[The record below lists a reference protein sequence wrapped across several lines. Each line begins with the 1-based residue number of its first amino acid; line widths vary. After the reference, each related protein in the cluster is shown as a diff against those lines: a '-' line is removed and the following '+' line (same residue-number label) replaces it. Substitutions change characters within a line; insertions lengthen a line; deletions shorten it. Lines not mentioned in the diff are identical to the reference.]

1 MLVNPSPPPAAEPT
15 VDVAVAGRSTMSPDT
30 KKIAIR
36 TAIVFGATIV
46 CYQVSLWTLMRGIA
60 VDTPLAYLGLV
71 PVIAAVLGY
80 VLARPKGG
88 EPDIHDRHI
97 DRIIGVPLVLAALA
111 SLVLLPA
118 RMSTM
123 YWLYRIDLLTMPL
136 FVAGVISLAFGVRML
151 WRTKVAVLFLFLA
164 WPMPIRGAVTLGL
177 EPLTN
182 LTASAVSF
190 VVKFIPVATAVGV
203 DGITFNVPYP
213 GAEGGG
219 GFLVQVASACS
230 GANGLLG
237 FLLVASAFAL
247 VVKGT
252 RTAKLTWLAVGFGLV
267 WVFNVIRIMAILAVG
282 RFFGETASIDVLHP
296 VAGLV
301 TFNIAVLIMVLNAQ
315 RFGLTLPTFR
325 GPSRTRAALSAVPFA
340 RWSLVG
346 IVLLASVG
354 AVFNRNLV
362 DYDPISSS
370 VGSPRVGQFAQVSLR
385 PEGFNGEAVGS
396 FQNGKRF
403 FGEDSTWIRYQYS
416 GLGTDTLGSEVP
428 VLADVINTGNLQAFS
443 DFGIEACYRFHGYST
458 EGIKRVDLGNG
469 VVGTVMN
476 WADPDAL
483 AWTTV
488 YWVWAVRSG
497 DEVRYERVVLLL
509 NDSNDARVASP
520 PLEESVARQLGIRA
534 DEAVRGNAG
543 TEVTE
548 RQSELRSFLVQF
560 ARTVITSSAERSA
573 TMPQPE
579 EFGG

>member
-1 MLVNPSPPPAAEPT
+1 MLVNPPPPPAAEPT
-15 VDVAVAGRSTMSPDT
+15 LTVDVERSTMSPDT
-30 KKIAIR
+30 KKVAVR
-36 TAIVFGATIV
+36 TAIVLGATV
-46 CYQVSLWTLMRGIA
+46 LCYQVSLWTLMRGIT

-71 PVIAAVLGY
+71 PIIAGVLGY
-80 VLARPKGG
+80 VLARPKVG

-97 DRIIGVPLVLAALA
+97 DRIIGIPLVLAALA

-136 FVAGVISLAFGVRML
+136 FVAGVIALVFGVRML

-164 WPMPIRGAVTLGL
+164 WPMPIRAAVTLGL

-182 LTASAVSF
+182 LTAGAVSF
-190 VVKFIPVATAVGV
+190 VVKFIPVATAVGG
-203 DGITFNVPYP
+203 DGITFNVPYA
-213 GAEGGG
+213 GANSGS

-252 RTAKLTWLAVGFGLV
+252 RTAKLTWLAVGFGMV

-296 VAGLV
+296 VAGLI
-301 TFNIAVLIMVLNAQ
+301 TFNIAVLVMVLNAH
-315 RFGLTLPTFR
+315 RFGLSLPTSR
-325 GPSRTRAALSAVPFA
+325 GPSRTRAVLSAVPIA
-340 RWSLVG
+340 KWTIVG
-346 IVLLASVG
+346 VMLLASVG

-362 DYDPISSS
+362 DYDPIASS
-370 VGSPRVGQFAQVSLR
+370 VGSPRVGQFSEVSLQ
-385 PEGFNGEAVGS
+385 PEGFNGQAVGS

-403 FGEDSTWIRYQYS
+403 FGDDSSWIRYQYS
-416 GLGTDTLGSEVP
+416 GLGSDTLGSEVP

-458 EGIKRVDLGNG
+458 EGVKRVDLGNG

-476 WADPDAL
+476 WEDPNAL

-497 DEVRYERVVLLL
+497 DDVRYERVVLLL
-509 NDSNDARVASP
+509 NDSNNARVASP

-534 DEAVRGNAG
+534 DEAVRGNAMS
-543 TEVTE
+543 EVTE

-560 ARTVITSSAERSA
+560 ARTVIESSAEKSA
-573 TMPQPE
+573 TLPRSE
-579 EFGG
+579 DFGE